1 MLELR
6 SIYLGTLRLGHD
18 LGVQDV
24 ERARA
29 AVGRIDAAFGALRR
43 LTTNTVPN

>member
-24 ERARA
+24 EKPGLRSAATLRPSVPCGVLPRA
-29 AVGRIDAAFGALRR
+29 A
-43 LTTNTVPN
+43 PN